1 MPSFDVERIHPMNL
15 DTAEKE
21 LIETLRGH
29 EESTGLTLVIEQ
41 SWGIWSITESYPIG
55 TANKASTHTSTA
67 VGKGKSFKT
76 AWETARK
83 AERSHV

>member
-1 MPSFDVERIHPMNL
+1 MNL
-15 DTAEKE
+15 DTAEKV

-41 SWGIWSITESYPIG
+41 SWGNWSITESYPID
-55 TANKASTHTSTA
+55 TANKASPHTSTA
-67 VGKGKSFKT
+67 VGKGKSFKS
-76 AWETARK
+76 AWDKARN